1 MPFQIPEGKPEL
13 KHRFRIFQRVKR
25 RGSALAE
32 GENSPTV
39 RGRARMPGSG
49 AGSGFLFPGARCE
62 RFYNGIWHIDC
73 TRKKV
78 SMYFFAYALLLL
90 GMVCSLGSGGLA
102 LVQLRQGRSELLGLI
117 EKAQIAVAGSLL
129 FASALLLHALYRHD
143 FSLQYVA
150 NYTDRIL
157 PVFYRLTAFWAGQAG
172 SLLFW
177 ALAVGAAGAAF
188 VLTPSWRALHAE
200 TRLWF
205 LAFFAVI
212 MAFFGLLLTGWSNP
226 FLMQTPVPP
235 DGNGLNPLLQN
246 PGMIFHPPLLFL
258 GYGGFV
264 VPGCLALAQHLS
276 GRKDEEGSWIRVARP
291 FTLLAWLFL
300 TAGIV
305 LGAWWA
311 YMELGWGGYWAW
323 DPVENASLI
332 PWLIGTAAVHTCML
346 EERRG
351 KLARVNVALMSLTTV
366 SAFFATYLV
375 RSGVIDSVHAF
386 GDGGVGTPLLVF
398 ILASTV
404 LCVWAAF
411 LGRASEKRLSGMDSR
426 EGFVVMAVWVL
437 LALSFIIWTATLWP
451 IISKIWGAQ
460 AQGLGPEFYNR
471 VCLPLFAMLTA
482 ILALCPRL
490 RWDGGVRDKTK
501 TLAVAGAGV
510 LGGCLLWYFDFRQ
523 PTAFIG
529 AAAACACVAGAAL
542 HLLER
547 PGRAGLAAC
556 GVHLGVALMVL
567 GVAFS
572 GPYKQEA
579 DLVLAANDIARLGGY
594 EVRMKKIADGEAPG
608 FHYLEAE
615 MEVFR
620 NGAKVG
626 DLTPQR
632 RIYEK
637 FGRQQFAEADTIFSL
652 TNEVYASLL
661 GLEPI
666 KQGEP
671 MRVTVKLS
679 VHPLVNWLWIGGTL
693 MCLFPFIALRRT
705 KS

>member
-1 MPFQIPEGKPEL
+1 
-13 KHRFRIFQRVKR
+13 
-25 RGSALAE
+25 
-32 GENSPTV
+32 
-39 RGRARMPGSG
+39 
-49 AGSGFLFPGARCE
+49 
-62 RFYNGIWHIDC
+62 
-73 TRKKV
+73 
-78 SMYFFAYALLLL
+78 MYFVAYGLLLAAML
-90 GMVCSLGSGGLA
+90 CALGSGGLA
-102 LVQLRQGRSELLGLI
+102 LLQLWQGRSELLSFI
-117 EKAQIAVAGSLL
+117 EKAQLVLATTLL
-129 FASALLLHALYRHD
+129 IASACLLHALYWHD

-177 ALAVGAAGAAF
+177 ALSVSLAGAAF
-188 VLTPSWRALHAE
+188 VLTPGYRVLHPA

-205 LAFFAVI
+205 LLFFSGI
-212 MAFFGLLLTGWSNP
+212 MIFFCLLLTSWSNP
-226 FLMQTPVPP
+226 FLMHFPVPP

-264 VPGCLALAQHLS
+264 IPGCLALAQHLS
-276 GRKDEEGSWIRVARP
+276 CRRDEEGSWVRIARP
-291 FTLLAWLFL
+291 FTLLAWVFL

-332 PWLIGTAAVHTCML
+332 PWLVGTAAVHTAIL

-386 GDGGVGTPLLVF
+386 GDGGVGMPLLVF
-398 ILASTV
+398 ILASAV
-404 LCVWAAF
+404 LCIWVAC
-411 LGRASEKRLSGMDSR
+411 LGQASVKGVSGMDSR
-426 EGFVVMAVWVL
+426 EGFLVLAVWVL
-437 LALSFIIWTATLWP
+437 LTLSVIIWIATLWP
-451 IISKIWGAQ
+451 LISKLWGPQ
-460 AQGLGPEFYNR
+460 AQGLGAEFYNR

-482 ILALCPRL
+482 MLSMCPWL
-490 RWDGGVRDKTK
+490 RWDGGLRDKMK
-501 TLAVAGAGV
+501 AIAVAGCAIVAGIA
-510 LGGCLLWYFDFRQ
+510 LWSAGYRQ
-523 PTAFIG
+523 STAFIS
-529 AAAACACVAGAAL
+529 AAAGFACLAGIG
-542 HLLER
+542 LLMAVR
-547 PGRAGLAAC
+547 PARDSLAAY

-579 DLVLAANDIARLGGY
+579 DLVLGVHETGRVGAY
-594 EVRMKKIADGEAPG
+594 EVRLTGIRDGEAPG
-608 FHYLEAE
+608 YHFLAARLEVLKE
-615 MEVFR
+615 
-620 NGAKVG
+620 GAQVG
-626 DLTPQR
+626 ELIPER

-652 TNEVYASLL
+652 GNEVYASLL
-661 GLEPI
+661 GLEPA
-666 KQGEP
+666 KPGQES
-671 MRVTVKLS
+671 RVTVKIS
-679 VHPLVNWLWIGGTL
+679 VHPLVNWLWIGGAF
-693 MCLFPFIALRRT
+693 MCLFPCIALRRR
-705 KS
+705 KG